1 MRASLDKCSMCVHV
15 ADIMVGQSPSARIN
29 LPLPLP
35 HNKLPPPQVKH
46 MHSPEY
52 RFCLYDTQLRV
63 YIPQVPLVH
72 MSLRDTCVTRIR
84 GCASGKKSFFV
95 HETLWM
101 YTPLSKCQDVEPPLC
116 FRSSLHTNSWNVHE
130 YICDKCDTS
139 ERPSVNWVEA
149 GCAGVPSL
157 RLHRLHPSSFLH
169 SHFDIITT
177 GINMV
182 NDIIIKTTSW
192 SV

>member
-1 MRASLDKCSMCVHV
+1 MCVHV

-46 MHSPEY
+46 MHSPKY

-72 MSLRDTCVTRIR
+72 MSLRDTCVARTR
-84 GCASGKKSFFV
+84 GCTSGKKSFFV

-101 YTPLSKCQDVEPPLC
+101 CKHLC
-116 FRSSLHTNSWNVHE
+116 
-130 YICDKCDTS
+130 
-139 ERPSVNWVEA
+139 PSVKMWN
-149 GCAGVPSL
+149 
-157 RLHRLHPSSFLH
+157 LHYAFDHH
-169 SHFDIITT
+169 STQIV
-177 GINMV
+177 G
-182 NDIIIKTTSW
+182 TSMNIFVTNATQA
-192 SV
+192 SVRV